1 VRLGPNAF
9 SALVFDSRGAD
20 GDRSA
25 VPFGDLGW
33 VFGRLPRTSSGATIC
48 RPYGTLSRGPPYQV
62 RGATG
67 QPRTEFSEDSL
78 SGCCWVLTGMRSPS
92 TWLRAG
98 SRLRVTALR
107 TLMLRS
113 G

>member
-1 VRLGPNAF
+1 MRLGPNAF

-78 SGCCWVLTGMRSPS
+78 SGCCWYR
-92 TWLRAG
+92 RA
-98 SRLRVTALR
+98 
-107 TLMLRS
+107 
-113 G
+113 